1 MVITERFT
9 DFNRT
14 LPELEELIM
23 FSVAVAGKNAA
34 NISRALD
41 VFFRGLDANDIEP
54 APFAYADLLAR
65 KGKLRK
71 ELERARLGKYTLL
84 TKSWAQLFHSG
95 IDLKTCSIDELE
107 SIHGIGPKT
116 ARMFVL
122 HSRPDIR
129 VAVLDVHILKYMR
142 EELGLIVPRSTPGGR
157 KYLEIE
163 KQFLT
168 HCDNMEIENIAE
180 FDLALWER
188 YRTKSNKGNS
198 DNFF

>member
-23 FSVAVAGKNAA
+23 FSVAVAGKNAT
-34 NISRALD
+34 NIARALNT
-41 VFFRGLDANDIEP
+41 FFYGLDANDIEP
-54 APFAYADLLAR
+54 GPLAYADFLVQ

-84 TKSWAQLFHSG
+84 TKSWLQLYHSE
-95 IDLKTCSIDELE
+95 IDLKTCTVDELE
-107 SIHGIGPKT
+107 DIHGIGPKT

-122 HSRPDIR
+122 HTRPKVR
-129 VAVLDVHILKYMR
+129 VAVLDVHILRFMR
-142 EELGLIVPRSTPGGR
+142 EELGLIVPRSTPSGN

-163 KQFLT
+163 KQFLA
-168 HCDNMEIENIAE
+168 HCNDNEIEDIAP

-188 YRTKSNKGNS
+188 YRMQTKRSNILIK
-198 DNFF
+198 